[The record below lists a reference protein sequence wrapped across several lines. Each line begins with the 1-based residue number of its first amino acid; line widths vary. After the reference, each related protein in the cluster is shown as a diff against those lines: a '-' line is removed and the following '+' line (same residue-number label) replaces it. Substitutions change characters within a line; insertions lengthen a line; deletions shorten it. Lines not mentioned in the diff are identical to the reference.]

1 MTDFVEPYSV
11 VMRPQWNDTVAMVL
25 PDWQVT
31 GVSDPVHRV
40 WLNPGVMMV
49 RLTSESR
56 FSGEVVFRRTWASAD
71 KIAGTLPPSGE
82 LFFTIGS
89 EGGAEMWIN
98 LSGIPNTND
107 QANTRITVT
116 VIPMSGGGV
125 GFYSLP
131 SLFGGGRCESPNRKR
146 SSVHAHSL
154 IESGKPGHS
163 AGATTAWHEF
173 FFQTCLHRRRGLL
186 PHVGLGRARISVAV
200 NFTQQPISHRLGT
213 ADYYPSGG
221 RAESSIGQTGSVGHL
236 STSANAI
243 GNVSS
248 DDKQQSRFGSVHN
261 PHRGVAQAVCHV

>member
-71 KIAGTLPPSGE
+71 KIVGTLPPSGQ
-82 LFFTIGS
+82 LLFTIGS

-125 GFYSLP
+125 SLYSLP
-131 SLFGGGRCESPNRKR
+131 SLFGGGRCERVSRAVRYPHDKQFGQCLAALAFAHQWSRIRHK
-146 SSVHAHSL
+146 SVGARGIIDSYDYVAML
-154 IESGKPGHS
+154 SGKNYYDQPGRS
-163 AGATTAWHEF
+163 TRRSPSGAIYFSHEIRPS
-173 FFQTCLHRRRGLL
+173 HRDEYCPAARRGN
-186 PHVGLGRARISVAV
+186 PRTTIDNRSWRGSRAGHHSSAHTIQRVNTAKVVA
-200 NFTQQPISHRLGT
+200 
-213 ADYYPSGG
+213 A
-221 RAESSIGQTGSVGHL
+221 
-236 STSANAI
+236 
-243 GNVSS
+243 
-248 DDKQQSRFGSVHN
+248 
-261 PHRGVAQAVCHV
+261 